1 MPTFYTGAVSANG
14 SALWCYGHTAHGAR
28 AGGEAARAGEA
39 AGAWMAATSPP
50 EEKTARAAVDH
61 RVIHPLSMVE
71 HMTGADPTS
80 RNLHDDPHRVRG
92 IPSGTADWSVTSSG
106 NSVERAKGDLG
117 VARGEEASGLS
128 GRLQGDTDARMW
140 GASQTIAL
148 DMAAHAA
155 WHAAAAGG

>member
-1 MPTFYTGAVSANG
+1 M
-14 SALWCYGHTAHGAR
+14 
-28 AGGEAARAGEA
+28 
-39 AGAWMAATSPP
+39 
-50 EEKTARAAVDH
+50 
-61 RVIHPLSMVE
+61 HPLSMVK

-92 IPSGTADWSVTSSG
+92 IPSGTAGGSVTSSG
-106 NSVERAKGDLG
+106 NSVEWAKGEPG

-140 GASQTIAL
+140 GVSETIVG

-155 WHAAAAGG
+155 WHATTAAAAGS